1 MASAKKQAQSYLGN
15 ENDYINLSGLNEERK
30 LANDVYNTN
39 TKSFQNAY
47 DDLLRTISSNK
58 NKAKTDFSSGRA
70 TVSENAYLQNRND
83 MSDLAARGLNGGIA
97 QLNKLGNRM
106 ETGRQFSN
114 LANTYYNTMNE
125 LNANEKTA
133 NNEYNTNME
142 GARNTLNATLAAISS
157 REKAGR
163 NDYKAAVAQLAEQIQ
178 ARRDAAAAAAK
189 SYALQVKELE
199 NSNREALIK
208 RLKGFAGDGT
218 DAGRVLEAGR
228 VYMSSVPNST
238 MQDAL
243 KFMNKYGVFS
253 LNSLKNPY
261 SNSSKNSTKKTNT
274 KSTNSKKYIR
284 TYNNLYNP
292 STSVTDYSK
301 IPNVLNRR

>member
-83 MSDLAARGLNGGIA
+83 MSDLAARGLNGSIA

-106 ETGRQFSN
+106 ETGRQFSD

-142 GARNTLNATLAAISS
+142 GARNTLNATLADISS

-163 NDYKAAVAQLAEQIQ
+163 NAYKAAVAQLAEQIQ
-178 ARRDAAAAAAK
+178 ARSDAAAAAAK
-189 SYALQVKELE
+189 NYSLQVKALE
-199 NSNREALIK
+199 DSNRQALIE
-208 RLKGFAGDGT
+208 RLKKVAGDGT
-218 DAGRVLEAGR
+218 DAGKVLEAGR
-228 VYMSSVPNST
+228 LYMSDVPNST

-243 KFMNKYGVFS
+243 KFMNKYGVYS

-261 SNSSKNSTKKTNT
+261 SSKSKSYRGPLTATDIATGGRFINKDSSG
-274 KSTNSKKYIR
+274 
-284 TYNNLYNP
+284 
-292 STSVTDYSK
+292 
-301 IPNVLNRR
+301 NRYF

>member
-47 DDLLRTISSNK
+47 DDLLRTISNNK
-58 NKAKTDFSSGRA
+58 NKAKTDFGSGRA

-142 GARNTLNATLAAISS
+142 GARNTLNATLADISS

-163 NDYKAAVAQLAEQIQ
+163 NAYKAAVAQLAEQIQ

-189 SYALQVKELE
+189 NYSLQVKALE
-199 NSNREALIK
+199 DSNRQALIE
-208 RLKGFAGDGT
+208 RLKKVAGDGT
-218 DAGRVLEAGR
+218 DAGKVLEAGR
-228 VYMSSVPNST
+228 LYMSDVPNST

-243 KFMNKYGVFS
+243 KFMNKYGVYS

-261 SNSSKNSTKKTNT
+261 SSKS
-274 KSTNSKKYIR
+274 KSYRGPLTA
-284 TYNNLYNP
+284 
-292 STSVTDYSK
+292 TDIATGGRFINKDS
-301 IPNVLNRR
+301 NGNRYF

>member
-163 NDYKAAVAQLAEQIQ
+163 NAYKAAVAQLAEQIQ

-189 SYALQVKELE
+189 NYSLQVKALE
-199 NSNREALIK
+199 DSNRQALIE
-208 RLKGFAGDGT
+208 RLKKVAGDGT
-218 DAGRVLEAGR
+218 DAGKVLEAGR
-228 VYMSSVPNST
+228 LYMSDVPNST

-243 KFMNKYGVFS
+243 KFMNKYGVYS

-261 SNSSKNSTKKTNT
+261 SNSSSKSKSYRGPLTATDIATGGRFINT
-274 KSTNSKKYIR
+274 DSNG
-284 TYNNLYNP
+284 
-292 STSVTDYSK
+292 
-301 IPNVLNRR
+301 NRYF

>member
-58 NKAKTDFSSGRA
+58 NKAKTDFGSGRA

-142 GARNTLNATLAAISS
+142 GARNTLNATLADISS

-163 NDYKAAVAQLAEQIQ
+163 NAYKAAVAQLAEQIQ

-189 SYALQVKELE
+189 NYSLQVKALE
-199 NSNREALIK
+199 DSNRQALIE
-208 RLKGFAGDGT
+208 RLKRIAGDGT
-218 DAGRVLEAGR
+218 DAGKVLEAGR
-228 VYMSSVPNST
+228 EYMSDVSNST

-243 KFMNKYGVFS
+243 KFMNKYGVYS

-261 SNSSKNSTKKTNT
+261 SSKS
-274 KSTNSKKYIR
+274 KSYRGPLTA
-284 TYNNLYNP
+284 
-292 STSVTDYSK
+292 TDIATGGRFINKDS
-301 IPNVLNRR
+301 NGNRYF

>member
-58 NKAKTDFSSGRA
+58 NKAKTDFGSGRA

-163 NDYKAAVAQLAEQIQ
+163 NAYKAAVAQLAEQIQ

-189 SYALQVKELE
+189 NYSLQVKALE
-199 NSNREALIK
+199 DSNRQALIE
-208 RLKGFAGDGT
+208 RLKKVAGDGT
-218 DAGRVLEAGR
+218 DAGKVLEAGR
-228 VYMSSVPNST
+228 LYMSDVPNST

-243 KFMNKYGVFS
+243 KFMNKYGVYS

-261 SNSSKNSTKKTNT
+261 SSKS
-274 KSTNSKKYIR
+274 KSYRGPLTA
-284 TYNNLYNP
+284 
-292 STSVTDYSK
+292 TDIATGGRFINKDS
-301 IPNVLNRR
+301 NGNRYF

>member
-15 ENDYINLSGLNEERK
+15 EDDYINLSGLNEERK

-106 ETGRQFSN
+106 ETGRQFSD

-125 LNANEKTA
+125 LNANEKTV

-142 GARNTLNATLAAISS
+142 GARNTLNATLTAISS

-163 NDYKAAVAQLAEQIQ
+163 NAYKAAVAQLAEQIQ

-189 SYALQVKELE
+189 NYSLQVKALE
-199 NSNREALIK
+199 DSNRQALIE
-208 RLKGFAGDGT
+208 RLKKVAGDGT
-218 DAGRVLEAGR
+218 DAGKVLEAGR
-228 VYMSSVPNST
+228 LYMSDVPNST

-243 KFMNKYGVFS
+243 KFMNKYGVYS

-261 SNSSKNSTKKTNT
+261 SNSSSKSKSYRGPLTATDIATGGRFINT
-274 KSTNSKKYIR
+274 DSNG
-284 TYNNLYNP
+284 
-292 STSVTDYSK
+292 
-301 IPNVLNRR
+301 NRYF

>member
-1 MASAKKQAQSYLGN
+1 
-15 ENDYINLSGLNEERK
+15 
-30 LANDVYNTN
+30 
-39 TKSFQNAY
+39 
-47 DDLLRTISSNK
+47 
-58 NKAKTDFSSGRA
+58 
-70 TVSENAYLQNRND
+70 
-83 MSDLAARGLNGGIA
+83 
-97 QLNKLGNRM
+97 M
-106 ETGRQFSN
+106 ETGRQFSD

-133 NNEYNTNME
+133 NNKYNTNME

-163 NDYKAAVAQLAEQIQ
+163 NAYKAAVAQLAEQIQ

-218 DAGRVLEAGR
+218 DAGKVLEAGR
-228 VYMSSVPNST
+228 AYMSYVPNST

-261 SNSSKNSTKKTNT
+261 SNSSS
-274 KSTNSKKYIR
+274 KSKSYRGPLTA
-284 TYNNLYNP
+284 
-292 STSVTDYSK
+292 TDIATGGRFINKDS
-301 IPNVLNRR
+301 NGNRYF

>member
-15 ENDYINLSGLNEERK
+15 EDDYINLSGLNEERK

-58 NKAKTDFSSGRA
+58 NKAKTDFGSGRA

-163 NDYKAAVAQLAEQIQ
+163 NAYKAAVAQLAEQIQ

-189 SYALQVKELE
+189 NYSLQVKALE
-199 NSNREALIK
+199 DSNRQALIE
-208 RLKGFAGDGT
+208 RLKKVAGDGT
-218 DAGRVLEAGR
+218 DAGKVLEAGR
-228 VYMSSVPNST
+228 LYMSDVPNST

-243 KFMNKYGVFS
+243 KFMNKYGVYS

-261 SNSSKNSTKKTNT
+261 SNSSSKSKSYRGPLTATDIATGGRFINT
-274 KSTNSKKYIR
+274 DSNG
-284 TYNNLYNP
+284 
-292 STSVTDYSK
+292 
-301 IPNVLNRR
+301 NRYF

>member
-47 DDLLRTISSNK
+47 DDLLKTISSNR
-58 NKAKTDFSSGRA
+58 NKAKTDFGSGRA

-83 MSDLAARGLNGGIA
+83 MSDLAARGLSGGIA

-125 LNANEKTA
+125 LDANEKTGT
-133 NNEYNTNME
+133 NEYNTNME
-142 GARNTLNATLAAISS
+142 GARNTLNATLADISS

-163 NDYKAAVAQLAEQIQ
+163 NAYRGAVAQLAEQIQ

-189 SYALQVKELE
+189 SYALQAKEYE
-199 NSNREALIK
+199 DNSRKALLGKLAEI
-208 RLKGFAGDGT
+208 AGDGT
-218 DAGRVLEAGR
+218 DAGKVLEAGR
-228 VYMSSVPNST
+228 YYMGEVGGST

-243 KFMNKYGVFS
+243 KFMNKYGVYS

-261 SNSSKNSTKKTNT
+261 SNKSKNYNGPLTATDIAT
-274 KSTNSKKYIR
+274 GGRYI
-284 TYNNLYNP
+284 NKDSNG
-292 STSVTDYSK
+292 
-301 IPNVLNRR
+301 NRYF

>member
-142 GARNTLNATLAAISS
+142 GARNTLNATLADISS

-163 NDYKAAVAQLAEQIQ
+163 NAYKAAVAQLAEQIQ
-178 ARRDAAAAAAK
+178 ARRDAAAAAAR

-199 NSNREALIK
+199 DSNRQALLE
-208 RLKGFAGDGT
+208 RLKEVAGDGT
-218 DAGRVLEAGR
+218 DAGKVLEAGR
-228 VYMSSVPNST
+228 AYMSYVPNST

-243 KFMNKYGVFS
+243 KFMNKYGV
-253 LNSLKNPY
+253 
-261 SNSSKNSTKKTNT
+261 
-274 KSTNSKKYIR
+274 
-284 TYNNLYNP
+284 YNP
-292 STSVTDYSK
+292 ST
-301 IPNVLNRR
+301 LNRKVNSSNKNTSKVSALLTLTSATPPWIKLIAQNMFK

>member
-142 GARNTLNATLAAISS
+142 GARNTLNATLADISS

-163 NDYKAAVAQLAEQIQ
+163 NAYKAAVAQLAEQIQ

-189 SYALQVKELE
+189 NYSLQVKALE
-199 NSNREALIK
+199 DSNRQALIE
-208 RLKGFAGDGT
+208 RLKKVAGDGT
-218 DAGRVLEAGR
+218 DAGKVLEAGR
-228 VYMSSVPNST
+228 LYMSDVPNST

-243 KFMNKYGVFS
+243 KFMNKYGIFS

-261 SNSSKNSTKKTNT
+261 SNSSS
-274 KSTNSKKYIR
+274 KSKSYRGPLTA
-284 TYNNLYNP
+284 
-292 STSVTDYSK
+292 TDIATGGRFINKDS
-301 IPNVLNRR
+301 NGNRYF

>member
-228 VYMSSVPNST
+228 VYMSFVPNST

>member
-163 NDYKAAVAQLAEQIQ
+163 NAYKAAVAQLAEQIQ

-228 VYMSSVPNST
+228 AYMSYVPNST

-243 KFMNKYGVFS
+243 KFMNKYGIFS

-261 SNSSKNSTKKTNT
+261 SNSSSKSKSYRGPLTATDIATGGRFINT
-274 KSTNSKKYIR
+274 DSNG
-284 TYNNLYNP
+284 
-292 STSVTDYSK
+292 
-301 IPNVLNRR
+301 NRYF

>member
-47 DDLLRTISSNK
+47 DDLIKTISNNK

-142 GARNTLNATLAAISS
+142 GARNTLNATLADISS

-163 NDYKAAVAQLAEQIQ
+163 NAYKAAVAQLAEQIQ

-189 SYALQVKELE
+189 NYSLQVKALE
-199 NSNREALIK
+199 DSNRQALLE
-208 RLKGFAGDGT
+208 RLKEIAGDGT
-218 DAGRVLEAGR
+218 DAGKVLEAGR
-228 VYMSSVPNST
+228 RYMSYVPNST

-243 KFMNKYGVFS
+243 KFMNKYGVYS

-261 SNSSKNSTKKTNT
+261 SSTSTKKTNKGSALLT
-274 KSTNSKKYIR
+274 PTWISLIGKNMFK
-284 TYNNLYNP
+284 
-292 STSVTDYSK
+292 
-301 IPNVLNRR
+301 

>member
-39 TKSFQNAY
+39 TKSFQNTY

-125 LNANEKTA
+125 LNANEKTV

-163 NDYKAAVAQLAEQIQ
+163 NAYKAAVAQLAEQIQ

-208 RLKGFAGDGT
+208 RLKGIAGDGT
-218 DAGRVLEAGR
+218 DAGKVLEAGR
-228 VYMSSVPNST
+228 EYMSDVPNST

-243 KFMNKYGVFS
+243 KFMNKYGIFS

-261 SNSSKNSTKKTNT
+261 SSKSKSYRGPLTATDIATGGRFINT
-274 KSTNSKKYIR
+274 DSNG
-284 TYNNLYNP
+284 
-292 STSVTDYSK
+292 
-301 IPNVLNRR
+301 NRYF

>member
-15 ENDYINLSGLNEERK
+15 EDDYINLSGLNEERK

-58 NKAKTDFSSGRA
+58 NKAKTDFGSGRA

-106 ETGRQFSN
+106 ETGRQFSD

-125 LNANEKTA
+125 LNANEKTV

-163 NDYKAAVAQLAEQIQ
+163 NAYKAAVAQLAEQIQ

-189 SYALQVKELE
+189 NYSLQVKALE
-199 NSNREALIK
+199 DSNRQALLE
-208 RLKGFAGDGT
+208 RLKKVAGDGT
-218 DAGRVLEAGR
+218 DAGKVLEAGR
-228 VYMSSVPNST
+228 LYMSDVPNST

-243 KFMNKYGVFS
+243 KFMNKYGVYS

-261 SNSSKNSTKKTNT
+261 SNSSS
-274 KSTNSKKYIR
+274 KSKSYRGPLTA
-284 TYNNLYNP
+284 
-292 STSVTDYSK
+292 TDIATGGRFINKDS
-301 IPNVLNRR
+301 NGNRYF